1 MREAQCLPPPPRE
14 SPQPGGG
21 GGRGE
26 RRKNVLSWGA
36 PCLMGDAP
44 NVGSFLP
51 EGGGEAGPMRQCP
64 PLLGLRSQGPVCGC
78 SGGRSWELQPGRMR
92 AIHILVRQPL
102 AELLLFLFFE
112 LLRAI
117 YRNHLGAV

>member
-1 MREAQCLPPPPRE
+1 MREAQLRR
-14 SPQPGGG
+14 
-21 GGRGE
+21 GRVPSLMGVGVGE
-26 RRKNVLSWGA
+26 GEGRLSLSWGA

-44 NVGSFLP
+44 DWGGLLP
-51 EGGGEAGPMRQCP
+51 EGEGKAGSVRPCSPSCVKEKRALCLGARQK
-64 PLLGLRSQGPVCGC
+64 GDGSRGP
-78 SGGRSWELQPGRMR
+78 SRRR